1 MAKLDRDVILAI
13 QKQAPRVGRKQIKKG
28 FKKEFDKLKTQ
39 MIDEFLNHPVSV
51 ELAAGPSAGN
61 ISGTLGGVS
70 NLFAFIGFS
79 QGDDPLVPILK
90 VLQSTSFRQ
99 VDIIKKNRNV
109 GINYL
114 VDFPEPNAVFSV
126 TPLPWATGRSWAKG
140 IESGL
145 SGLGYLLR
153 KSSASSRSGVA
164 VQSKKRVRGGK
175 FQNVPYISSLL
186 KKYKT
191 KFDKLK

>member
-13 QKQAPRVGRKQIKKG
+13 QKQAPRVGRRQIKKE
-28 FKKEFDKLKTQ
+28 FKKEFDKLKNQ

-79 QGDDPLVPILK
+79 QGDDPLIPILK

-99 VDIIKKNRNV
+99 VDIIKK
-109 GINYL
+109 
-114 VDFPEPNAVFSV
+114 
-126 TPLPWATGRSWAKG
+126 
-140 IESGL
+140 IE
-145 SGLGYLLR
+145 
-153 KSSASSRSGVA
+153 K
-164 VQSKKRVRGGK
+164 
-175 FQNVPYISSLL
+175 
-186 KKYKT
+186 
-191 KFDKLK
+191 